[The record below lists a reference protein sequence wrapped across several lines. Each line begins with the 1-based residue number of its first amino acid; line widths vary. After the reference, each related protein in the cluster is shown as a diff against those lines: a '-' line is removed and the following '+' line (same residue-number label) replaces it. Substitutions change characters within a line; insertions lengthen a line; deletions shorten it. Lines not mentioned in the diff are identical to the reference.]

1 LSSVFFLLFFLF
13 HPLSSLSFVPPQVFI
28 RGRGEGHLTPI

>member
-1 LSSVFFLLFFLF
+1 LF

-28 RGRGEGHLTPI
+28 RGRGEGPLTPI